1 MASEIAENL
10 RLQKL
15 KDAENEISQE
25 NLVRPSELLAQQRR
39 NRKSPPKE
47 IVKPTQNL
55 PAVNPQPTQDIHEQ
69 TTQSSIEKLEKS
81 NAETESNSV
90 PIQTPPPPQEALS
103 NIPTPNENLSQSETE
118 IPEEIPK
125 SEPEIP
131 SSVSEDEVSPVTE
144 DNRTENNSPP
154 EVINE
159 QSPAVIKSTKEESR
173 VNSKNS
179 SQSMTSSIPGM
190 SFILFLNIGGRK
202 LDQLEFQMNQWRRQ
216 HQRNHQEHQVHQSL
230 VMMK

>member
-55 PAVNPQPTQDIHEQ
+55 PEEKPTQDIHEQ

-90 PIQTPPPPQEALS
+90 PIQTVPPPPQEALS
-103 NIPTPNENLSQSETE
+103 NIPKQESNENLSQSEIE
-118 IPEEIPK
+118 IPKEIPK

-144 DNRTENNSPP
+144 DNRAENNSPP

-190 SFILFLNIGGRK
+190 SFILFLN
-202 LDQLEFQMNQWRRQ
+202 
-216 HQRNHQEHQVHQSL
+216 V
-230 VMMK
+230 

>member
-1 MASEIAENL
+1 MIESAISAACEEMASEIAENL

-47 IVKPTQNL
+47 IVKPTQKL
-55 PAVNPQPTQDIHEQ
+55 PEENPQPNQDSQEN
-69 TTQSSIEKLEKS
+69 TMQSSNEKLEKS

-90 PIQTPPPPQEALS
+90 PIDTPIPTPPPQEAPS
-103 NIPTPNENLSQSETE
+103 NIPVEPTPPPKQESNENSSQSEIE
-118 IPEEIPK
+118 IPKEIPK

-131 SSVSEDEVSPVTE
+131 SSNEVSPVKE
-144 DNRTENNSPP
+144 DKGAENNSPP

-159 QSPAVIKSTKEESR
+159 QSPAVIKSTKSESQ
-173 VNSKNS
+173 VDSKNS
-179 SQSMTSSIPGM
+179 SQSMTTSIQGM
-190 SFILFLNIGGRK
+190 SFKLFGYIGDGEI
-202 LDQLEFQMNQWRRQ
+202 D
-216 HQRNHQEHQVHQSL
+216 
-230 VMMK
+230 

>member
-55 PAVNPQPTQDIHEQ
+55 PEEKPTQDIHEQ
-69 TTQSSIEKLEKS
+69 TTQSSTEKLEKS
-81 NAETESNSV
+81 NAETESISV
-90 PIQTPPPPQEALS
+90 PIQTPTPPPPPQEALA

-131 SSVSEDEVSPVTE
+131 SSVSEDEVSPVEE
-144 DNRTENNSPP
+144 DNRAENNSPP

-173 VNSKNS
+173 VDSKNS
-179 SQSMTSSIPGM
+179 SQSMSSSIPTM
-190 SFILFLNIGGRK
+190 
-202 LDQLEFQMNQWRRQ
+202 
-216 HQRNHQEHQVHQSL
+216 
-230 VMMK
+230 